1 MNYKDEQEISVDF
14 PQNMKDKQIENE
26 IRKYFNEI
34 IQSDAQENTM
44 IQCYPLIS
52 LGQYE
57 LQKRQ
62 NRRITKIS
70 MGIAAVSL
78 LIAIIALYISFQGR
92 NSSSRWENA
101 QIVELKAIEQKLDG
115 IHSASKDVILEL
127 KKLQKGYIIEHMKKK
142 Q

>member
-1 MNYKDEQEISVDF
+1 
-14 PQNMKDKQIENE
+14 
-26 IRKYFNEI
+26 
-34 IQSDAQENTM
+34 M